1 MKSLRVLIADDDG
14 QSRASLA
21 SQVEHLGYQVVGMA
35 RDGAEAVR
43 QALQSKPDVILMDVK
58 MPVMDGIQAAR
69 AVMQFRPAPI
79 ILLSGFSEQDL
90 TRDAVDAGVQAYLVK
105 PISTREL
112 APTIALAYARFQQQ
126 GRAGTRPTLPGAEL
140 VAASPA
146 VEQLVQKML
155 SEPDELRVLM
165 VYRHRG
171 LAWWEESDLIA
182 FAGGDPK
189 DVRAAISLLVQENL
203 LETRR
208 AAGLTF
214 YNLSS
219 DPDRRQTI
227 DGFFNWLRQAGERIE
242 VWRHLLGSET
252 NTRGKTVRVDHA

>member
-1 MKSLRVLIADDDG
+1 MQALRVLIADDDS

-21 SQVEHLGYQVVGMA
+21 AQVEHLGYQVVAIA

-43 QALQSKPDVILMDVK
+43 LALQNKPDLILMDIK
-58 MPVMDGIQAAR
+58 MPVMDGLQATR
-69 AVMQFRPAPI
+69 AIMQFRPVPI

-105 PISTREL
+105 PISIREL
-112 APTIALAYARFQQQ
+112 APTMALAHARFQQQ
-126 GRAGTRPTLPGAEL
+126 GRAGMRPTLPGTEL
-140 VAASPA
+140 HPASPA
-146 VEQLVQKML
+146 VEALVQKML
-155 SEPDELRVLM
+155 TEPNELRVLL

-182 FAGGDPK
+182 FAGGEPREM
-189 DVRAAISLLVQENL
+189 RAAISLLVQENL

-214 YNLSS
+214 YNITSN
-219 DPDRRQTI
+219 PGRRREVE
-227 DGFFNWLRQAGERIE
+227 DFFTWLRETGERIDA
-242 VWRHLLGSET
+242 WRHLLGPEVNSGSRLPRS
-252 NTRGKTVRVDHA
+252 NHP